1 MGSAAIWIA
10 LGEILLYTLVPI
22 VFLRR
27 LPFVRFPFYWAFF
40 WGTLVF
46 NVIGA
51 PQLVGENWYTP
62 DFAIALFVLWIGFMA
77 VGMLL
82 FEGRKRL
89 GIEVQRHSGKGER
102 QSYFELGTLVAV
114 SLVLIMGW
122 TALSGPPLLFKIA
135 SLQGLSAAELIALRM
150 EAQFGGAK
158 FHWFQP
164 GFHLLP
170 VVALFAAY
178 ALLLRRPVFRHKA
191 MFWSLLVFALVGTTA
206 FLNKDGAVV
215 VAVGL
220 LLVYLFERRSLSV
233 ARAGLVGAAALVAVI
248 ALYVVY
254 DPAFLA
260 RGQAAQGLW
269 DRVFVSYS
277 RAAAIGFSLWPDQE
291 PLLYGATVVNPGGVL
306 PYQSVDLSQKVFP
319 YAYETEVLGSAPVPA
334 FAEGYV
340 NLLWPGVLLSIAL
353 CFALVVAMQA
363 VFARIRY
370 GPLEVGLLAILVYSA
385 SEMAINS
392 VFYSLLH
399 PTNIIFYIA
408 MLTGF
413 ALVRPERK
421 AAAA

>member
-10 LGEILLYTLVPI
+10 LGEIALYAMVPF
-22 VFLRR
+22 VFLKR
-27 LPFVRFPFYWAFF
+27 LPFVRFPFYWAFY

-62 DFAIALFVLWIGFMA
+62 DFAIALFVLWLGFIA

-89 GIEVQRHSGKGER
+89 GIEVERRSAKGER
-102 QSYFELGTLVAV
+102 QSYFELGVLVAV
-114 SLVLIMGW
+114 SLALIMGW

-135 SLQGLSAAELIALRM
+135 SLQGLTAAELIALRM
-150 EAQFGGAK
+150 QAQFGGAK

-178 ALLLRRPVFRHKA
+178 AMLLRRAVFRHRV
-191 MFWSLLVFALVGTTA
+191 MFWCLLVFALVGTTA

-220 LLVYLFERRSLSV
+220 LLVYLFEKRSLSI
-233 ARAGLVGAAALVAVI
+233 ARAGLVGSAAAVAVI
-248 ALYVVY
+248 GLYVVY
-254 DPAFLA
+254 DPAFLVK
-260 RGQAAQGLW
+260 GEAAHGLW

-277 RAAAIGFSLWPDQE
+277 RAGAIGFSLWPEQE
-291 PLLYGATVVNPGGVL
+291 PLLYGATIVNPGGVL
-306 PYQSVDLSQKVFP
+306 PYQNVDLSQKVFP
-319 YAYETEVLGSAPVPA
+319 YAYETEILGSAPVPA

-340 NLLWPGVLLSIAL
+340 NLLWPGVLLSIVL
-353 CFALVVAMQA
+353 CFGLVVSMQA
-363 VFARIRY
+363 IFARIRY
-370 GPLEVGLLAILVYSA
+370 GPLEVGLLAMLVYST

-399 PTNIIFYIA
+399 PTNIIFYVA

-413 ALVRPERK
+413 ALVRPDGKE
-421 AAAA
+421 APA

>member
-1 MGSAAIWIA
+1 MGDLAIWIA
-10 LGEILLYTLVPI
+10 FGEIGLYATIPI

-40 WGTLVF
+40 WGTVVF
-46 NVIGA
+46 DVVGA
-51 PQLVGENWYTP
+51 PQLVGENWYTA
-62 DFAIALFVLWIGFMA
+62 DFAIALFVLWLGFGG

-89 GIEVQRHSGKGER
+89 GISVEIRSPKSER
-102 QSYFELGTLVAV
+102 QSYFESG
-114 SLVLIMGW
+114 SLVGVSVALMVGW
-122 TALSGPPLLFKIA
+122 TVLSGPPLLFKIA
-135 SLQGLSAAELIALRM
+135 SLQGLSSAELIALRM
-150 EAQFGGAK
+150 QEQFGGAK

-170 VVALFAAY
+170 VVALFSSY
-178 ALLLRRPVFRHKA
+178 AMLLRRGTFRHQA
-191 MFWSLLVFALVGTTA
+191 LFWVLLVFALMGTTA

-233 ARAGLVGAAALVAVI
+233 LRAASVGMVALVAVVG
-248 ALYVVY
+248 LYVVY

-277 RAAAIGFSLWPDQE
+277 RASAIGFRLWPEEE
-291 PLLYGATVVNPGGVL
+291 PPLYGATIVNPGGVL
-306 PYQSVDLSQKVFP
+306 PYESVDLSQKVFP
-319 YAYETEVLGSAPVPA
+319 YAYDTEVVGSAPVPA

-340 NLLWPGVLLSIAL
+340 NLLWPGAILAIAL
-353 CFALVVAMQA
+353 CFALVVGMQA
-363 VFARIRY
+363 IFARIRY
-370 GPLEVGLLAILVYSA
+370 GPLEVGLLAVLVYSA
-385 SEMAINS
+385 SEMAVNS

-399 PTNIIFYIA
+399 PTNIIFYVA
-408 MLTGF
+408 MLTAF
-413 ALVRPERK
+413 ALIRPEREAV
-421 AAAA
+421 AA